1 MRVIETVNELH
12 TWRRELAGSLG
23 LVPTMGYLHEGHLAL
38 VRRARA
44 ENDFVGVSIF
54 ANPMQ
59 FGPGEDF
66 ARYPRDLPRDLQ
78 LLAGEAVDIVF
89 VPSVAEMYPSGFS
102 STAVEVSGVT
112 ERLEGAARPGHF
124 RGVTTIVNKLFN
136 LFQPTRAYFGQKDA
150 QQVVVIRK
158 MVADLAMPVDIITAP
173 TVRDPDGLALSSRN
187 AYLTDDERRIAAT
200 LSRALFAAAALYD
213 EGERDAER
221 LRGAVYRQLD
231 QEPGIQLEYL
241 SLADADTLEELSVV
255 DRPALLSLAARVGP
269 ARLID
274 NVRLGESQGE

>member
-1 MRVIETVNELH
+1 MRVIETISELRS
-12 TWRRELAGSLG
+12 WRRDLADSLG

-38 VRRARA
+38 VRQARR
-44 ENDFVGVSIF
+44 ENDFTAVSIF

-59 FGPGEDF
+59 FGPEEDF

-78 LLAGEAVDIVF
+78 LLAEEAVDVVF
-89 VPSVAEMYPSGFS
+89 VPSVTEMYPPGFS
-102 STAVEVSGVT
+102 STVEVSGVT
-112 ERLEGAARPGHF
+112 DRLEGAARPGHF

-136 LFQPTRAYFGQKDA
+136 LFQPTRVYFGQKDA

-158 MVADLAMPVDIITAP
+158 MVVDLAIPLDIVTVP

-187 AYLTDDERRIAAT
+187 AYLSASERQAATT
-200 LSRALFAAAALYD
+200 LSRALFTAATLFEA
-213 EGERDAER
+213 GERDAER
-221 LRGAVYRQLD
+221 LRAAAFRQLVT
-231 QEPGIQLEYL
+231 EPVIQPEYV
-241 SLADADTLEELSVV
+241 SLADARTLEELSVV

-274 NVRLGESQGE
+274 NVLLDGSR

>member
-1 MRVIETVNELH
+1 MRVIETVSALRV
-12 TWRRELAGSLG
+12 WRRELTGSLG

-38 VRRARA
+38 VRRARR
-44 ENDFVGVSIF
+44 ENDFVSVSIF

-59 FGPGEDF
+59 FEPGEDF

-78 LLAGEAVDIVF
+78 LLTDEAVDAVF
-89 VPSVAEMYPSGFS
+89 VPGVAEMYPPGFAS
-102 STAVEVSGVT
+102 AVEVGGVT

-158 MVADLAMPVDIITAP
+158 MVADLAMPLDVIVVP
-173 TVRDPDGLALSSRN
+173 TVRDTDGLALSSRN
-187 AYLTDDERRIAAT
+187 VYLSAGERQAATT
-200 LSRALFAAAALYD
+200 LSRALFTAAALFD
-213 EGERDAER
+213 AGERDAER
-221 LRGAVYRQLD
+221 LRDAVTRQIAMQPL
-231 QEPGIQLEYL
+231 IQPEYV
-241 SLADADTLEELSVV
+241 SLADAETLEELSVV

-274 NVRLGESQGE
+274 NVLLDES